1 LEELPAIAGSSVKLC
16 ARAATVGVAVET
28 GDGEDAGGAS
38 RRWQCLPLD
47 RIRARTAGL
56 LL

>member
-1 LEELPAIAGSSVKLC
+1 MEELPAIAGSSVKLC

-38 RRWQCLPLD
+38 RHWQCLPLD
-47 RIRARTAGL
+47 QIRARTVGL